1 MADAVQDKVEETKSE
16 LPKES
21 NKNSGEHE
29 AKGIVETVKEKA
41 AEAYTY
47 VAGGEDVKGLV
58 ETIKE
63 KATEACH
70 YVAEKVSEAAHA
82 VTGDTHKEVGKNSDH
97 SVDASANAA
106 GDTVKDKVDEKT
118 S

>member
-41 AEAYTY
+41 AEA
-47 VAGGEDVKGLV
+47 
-58 ETIKE
+58 
-63 KATEACH
+63 
-70 YVAEKVSEAAHA
+70 
-82 VTGDTHKEVGKNSDH
+82 
-97 SVDASANAA
+97 
-106 GDTVKDKVDEKT
+106 
-118 S
+118 